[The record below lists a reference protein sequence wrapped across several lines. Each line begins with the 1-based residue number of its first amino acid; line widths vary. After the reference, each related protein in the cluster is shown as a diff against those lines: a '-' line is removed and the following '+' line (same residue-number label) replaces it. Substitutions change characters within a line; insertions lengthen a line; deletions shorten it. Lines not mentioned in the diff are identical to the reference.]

1 MTTDENSRI
10 PIFIDCDTGID
21 DALALAYLLAEPNAH
36 VVGIG
41 TVFGNTSA
49 DQAAHNT
56 LAILELAGATG
67 IPVAVGAR
75 KPLEHDFNG
84 GAPSIHGVDGL
95 GGIGLHAVRTVP
107 EAVPATALL
116 ARLARE
122 WGGELRILA
131 LGPLTNLAEF
141 LTDYPDCVP
150 LIKDVII
157 MGGAFS
163 RPGNAS
169 AVGEANIHNDPE
181 AAAAVFAGQWSTA
194 VLPLDITMRHLLSE
208 QEAEDLGRIPGALPP
223 QLEAMLHVYFD
234 AYEGVLHTRNCALH
248 DPLAAIVAA
257 AGASVVSADEPE
269 QIEVVV
275 EGPDR
280 GRTIALMGASEAST
294 RHRIVREIDGR
305 AAEVLLDTLRAHSWP
320 LLPTTV

>member
-1 MTTDENSRI
+1 MTKDQNRRI
-10 PIFIDCDTGID
+10 QIFVDCDTGID
-21 DALALAYLLAEPNAH
+21 DALALAYLLAEPTAH

-41 TVFGNTSA
+41 TVFGNTNA

-67 IPVAVGAR
+67 IPVAIGAR

-84 GAPSIHGVDGL
+84 GTPSIHGADGV
-95 GGIGLHAVRTVP
+95 GGIGLPDARNVA
-107 EAVPATALL
+107 ESVPAPALL

-122 WGGELRILA
+122 WGGELRVLA
-131 LGPLTNLAEF
+131 LGPLTNLAGF
-141 LTDYPDCVP
+141 LIEYPDCVP
-150 LIKDVII
+150 LIDDVII
-157 MGGAFS
+157 MGGAFT

-181 AAAAVFAGQWSTA
+181 AAAAVFAGQWSTT

-208 QEAEDLGRIPGALPP
+208 HEARDLGRIPGALPP

-234 AYEGVLHTRNCALH
+234 AYEGVLHTRHCALH

-257 AGASVVSADEPE
+257 GGAEVVTADRPE

-280 GRTIALMGASEAST
+280 GRTIALMDATEVAT
-294 RHRIVREIDGR
+294 RHRIVREIDAR
-305 AAEVLLDTLRAHSWP
+305 AADVLLGTIRAHSWP
-320 LLPTTV
+320 LVPTKI